1 MGIRRN
7 VINLLFHLRKFQFLK
22 MFLICYFLFVSVYFS
37 QAQKKQIDTCKAGVY
52 LKALYDFNSSE
63 FSYDLDLWMWFE
75 YKNDS
80 INPLKTIEIANA
92 KNYEYSN
99 PSIEKRNNINWAC
112 QNCKA
117 KINQNWDLSY
127 YPFDKQKLE
136 IIIEESQLDKT
147 KMLLIQDNSEFKY
160 SKDINIKGWQVDS
173 SIVKHGFSDY
183 NSDFGDPTLSGKS
196 SYSKIYYTLYLSR
209 DSWALFFKLFTG
221 VYVAF
226 CVAFLVFFIKP
237 NYVDPR
243 FGLSIGGL
251 FAAVGNKYVV
261 DSNMPE
267 SISFTLVDKIHDI
280 TFVFILLTILF
291 SIISLK
297 LHDSGNLL
305 RQKKFDRNSAI
316 ALFSIYFIINF
327 VMLFNA
333 THQ

>member
-1 MGIRRN
+1 MKKSI
-7 VINLLFHLRKFQFLK
+7 
-22 MFLICYFLFVSVYFS
+22 LILFVLLTVLQTY
-37 QAQKKQIDTCKAGVY
+37 AGKPVKDTCKAGVY
-52 LKALYDFNSSE
+52 LKSLYDFNSSE
-63 FSYDLDLWMWFE
+63 FSYDVDLWMWFE

-80 INPLKTIEIANA
+80 INPLKTVEIANA
-92 KNYEYSN
+92 KSYEYSN
-99 PSIEKRNNINWAC
+99 SSIEKRNGLIWAS

-117 KINQNWDLSY
+117 KINQNWDLY
-127 YPFDKQKLE
+127 HYPFDKQKLE
-136 IIIEESQLDKT
+136 IVIEESQMDTSKLLLFQDKE
-147 KMLLIQDNSEFKY
+147 EFQY
-160 SKDINIKGWQVDS
+160 SGDIDIKGWHIDS
-173 SIVKHGFSDY
+173 SNVDQGISNY
-183 NSDFGDPTLSGKS
+183 NSDFGDPTLHGKS
-196 SYSKIYYTLYLSR
+196 SYSKVFYTLYLSR
-209 DSWALFFKLFTG
+209 NSWALFFKLFTG

-237 NYVDPR
+237 VYVDPR

-280 TFVFILLTILF
+280 TFIFILLTILF

-297 LHDSGNLL
+297 LHDKGNAV